1 LQDYRAI
8 LERQGNAC
16 GICKAP
22 AKPLCIDHCHATGKV
37 RGFLCRECNLGLGNY
52 HDDPARM
59 RAAAVYLEAARNPAP
74 RGRGSWALRIA
85 RLVRRASWW
94 PRARGALAPVPER
107 SG

>member
-22 AKPLCIDHCHATGKV
+22 AKPLCVDHCHASGKV
-37 RGFLCRECNLGLGNY
+37 RGFLCRGCNLGLGNY

-59 RAAAVYLEAARNPAP
+59 RAAAAYLEAARNPAP
-74 RGRGSWALRIA
+74 AGWVSRALRIG
-85 RLVRRASWW
+85 RLLRRANWW
-94 PRARGALAPVPER
+94 PRARGALVPVPGR

>member
-74 RGRGSWALRIA
+74 RGRGSWALRIVC
-85 RLVRRASWW
+85 LVRRANWW
-94 PRARGALAPVPER
+94 PRARGALVPVPER